1 MVSRK
6 KLINSLLAAGLMA
19 PLIVGGGAGC
29 ARMFSAQT
37 HKLCEDE
44 LAEVKGQQLQT
55 VLLAQKEREELD
67 LQRQEIQG
75 LKSRSSDFTRS
86 QQQQIEQEIADSQ
99 KQIEQERQALE
110 KERFQVNQMRDLN
123 QSEVER

>member
-6 KLINSLLAAGLMA
+6 KLINSLLAVGLMA
-19 PLIVGGGAGC
+19 PLMVGGGC

-44 LAEVKGQQLQT
+44 LAEVKGQQAQT
-55 VLLAQKEREELD
+55 VQLAQKEREELE
-67 LQRQEIQG
+67 LQRQEIQA
-75 LKSRSSDFTRS
+75 LKSRSSEFTRS

-99 KQIEQERQALE
+99 RQIEEERQALQ
-110 KERFQVNQMRDLN
+110 KERFQVNQMRELN